1 MAKRGSRHRGAFMM
15 GLLLGG
21 AAAAAAAVWNS
32 PQAGRKTRE
41 QIMEAVEQGLFTL
54 LGAGEADE
62 RRTREASVATNASN
76 RSRPRRIVVKSV
88 CICRAGAASKRTTGS
103 GRTTLNGRTYAL
115 S

>member
-1 MAKRGSRHRGAFMM
+1 MM

-54 LGAGEADE
+54 LGAGEATIARVLTPATPAPVVAE
-62 RRTREASVATNASN
+62 PVVSEPPAPAVEPPAPSTPASLTS
-76 RSRPRRIVVKSV
+76 
-88 CICRAGAASKRTTGS
+88 
-103 GRTTLNGRTYAL
+103 
-115 S
+115 